1 MRRRAVVVAA
11 LVLVSCAPAAVAG
24 GLTYAL
30 WPRPVAKPLVLINT
44 PRHGA
49 EVAIGAAT
57 TVEAVARD
65 QDKITRVELWA
76 DGLLVEAQNSSLPG
90 GISPF
95 PLVAQWR
102 PPAAGRHSLTVRAF
116 DAEGARAHATI
127 ELEAIAEPDGDRDG
141 VADHGDLCPD
151 DLGSPATSGCSDRDG
166 DAIADAEDACP
177 EEAGL
182 PEGEGCPLRSHGD
195 QDGDGVL
202 DGSDACPDRAGSP
215 VLEGCPDA
223 DWDGVL
229 DSEDGCPDEVGV
241 AEFDGCPAPGDLD
254 SDGVSDDQDE
264 CLWERGLPEFA
275 GCSDFDGDGVRDVD
289 DSCAD
294 EPGVSGMGGCPDRD
308 NDGVPDQEDL
318 RPDEPGPP
326 EHHGAPV
333 TGAPDSDGD
342 GLSDDV
348 DFCDS
353 EEGRAE
359 HVGCPPPGEAE
370 DADGDGIAD
379 DEELWEVPLSRIYA
393 GAVQRLAVGPGQPV
407 PLVLTRLQVEF
418 RGFAVSGDFVSV
430 ACYAYNYQYHDPAT
444 RELPIHHYGPYP
456 LEGRSWNIA
465 EELGGRNSFYFQWD
479 NDYSLPVFIECE
491 AYTETGS
498 VDLGEV
504 RLSHLPMEWTG
515 DDITPPRS
523 EGGDEGHW
531 FEVTYRICS
540 VSCELVALEPPTIL
554 ALVLGGNLGVAWE
567 WEGQEGLIDGFAL
580 YVNGV
585 RQGTAPPDARMTYV
599 DFEPA
604 CEEGYDLHMTAFR
617 DAPEEDES
625 PPSCAHYL
633 EGIECPRTVRVT
645 FQSLQTYTLPD
656 DEERD
661 DRLGP
666 LFGHFRANG
675 ANIGF
680 DYECHEDYVMGGWW
694 LRNNWD
700 YNIAEYLRDCRESPE
715 HYYCPDLNFVDV
727 ELGPYDDLTLEAVIY
742 ETDGWPGYGYHTVLD
757 GVLTLRP
764 WEIEVGAYTIE
775 DERRDADVTVVLG
788 VWGD

>member
-1 MRRRAVVVAA
+1 MRKTAIAAAA
-11 LVLVSCAPAAVAG
+11 LLSALCCLAALAG
-24 GLTYAL
+24 GLAYTL
-30 WPRPVAKPLVLINT
+30 WPRPMAKPLVLINW

-49 EVAIGAAT
+49 EVAVGAAT

-65 QDKITRVELWA
+65 QDNITRVELWA
-76 DGLLVEAQNSSLPG
+76 DGQLVEAQNSSLPG

-102 PPAAGRHSLTVRAF
+102 PPLAGRHSLTVRAF
-116 DAEGARAHATI
+116 DAAGAQAHATI
-127 ELEAIAEPDGDRDG
+127 ELEAIAEPDRDGDG
-141 VADHGDLCPD
+141 VADDGDLCPD
-151 DLGSPATSGCSDRDG
+151 ESGSQATNGCLDRDG

-177 EEAGL
+177 EQAGL
-182 PEGEGCPLRSHGD
+182 SGGEGCPSPGD
-195 QDGDGVL
+195 RDGDGDGVL
-202 DGSDACPDRAGSP
+202 DGSDACPDAAGSP

-229 DSEDGCPDEVGV
+229 DSEDGCPDEAGV
-241 AEFDGCPAPGDLD
+241 AEHDGCPTPGDLD
-254 SDGVSDDQDE
+254 SDGVPDSLDE

-275 GCSDFDGDGVRDVD
+275 GCADSDADGVRDVD
-289 DSCAD
+289 DACLD
-294 EPGVSGMGGCPDRD
+294 EPGVWRLGGCPDRD
-308 NDGVPDQEDL
+308 SDGVPDDEDL

-326 EHHGAPV
+326 ERHGAPD
-333 TGAPDSDGD
+333 TGVPDSDGD
-342 GLSDDV
+342 GVSDDV

-353 EEGRAE
+353 EEGRPE

-379 DEELWEVPLSRIYA
+379 DEELLELPLSRIYA
-393 GAVQRLAVGPGQPV
+393 EALQSFAVGPGQAV
-407 PLVLTRLQVEF
+407 PMVLTRLQVEF
-418 RGFAVSGDFVSV
+418 TGFAVSGDFMSVS
-430 ACYAYNYQYHDPAT
+430 CYTYNYQGRDPMGA
-444 RELPIHHYGPYP
+444 LPIVHYGPYA

-465 EELGGRNSFYFQWD
+465 EELGGRNSFFFQWD
-479 NDYSLPVFIECE
+479 NEYALPVFIECR
-491 AYTETGS
+491 AYTETDS

-523 EGGDEGHW
+523 SGGEEGHW

-540 VSCELVALEPPTIL
+540 LSCELVDLEPPNIL
-554 ALVLGGNLGVAWE
+554 ALVLGGNLGLAWE

-585 RQGTAPPDARMTYV
+585 RQGTAPPDARLTYI
-599 DFEPA
+599 DFDPA
-604 CEEGYDLHMTAFR
+604 CEEGYDLHMTAYR
-617 DAPEEDES
+617 RTPEEDES
-625 PPSCAHYL
+625 PPSNAHYL

-645 FQSLQTYTLPD
+645 FHTLHTYTLAE

-661 DRLGP
+661 GRLGP

-675 ANIGF
+675 ANIYF
-680 DYECHEDYVMGGWW
+680 DYEYRDDFIFGGWW
-694 LRNNWD
+694 LRNNHD
-700 YNIAEYLRDCRESPE
+700 YNISERLRYCRESPE

-742 ETDGWPGYGYHTVLD
+742 ETDGWPEYGYHTVLD
-757 GVLTLRP
+757 GELRLRP
-764 WEIEVGAYTIE
+764 WEIDVGAFTIE
-775 DERRDADVTVVLG
+775 DERGDADVTVVLG